1 MLQKYAE
8 VAEKPPSTLD
18 LAGSEGIG
26 VRRRRRET
34 FLLTSAASALLNGDS
49 LRCTTAATAYR
60 ELQDSR
66 VVPRTMCRR
75 NEPSIFKA
83 FFLKSTNS
91 TVVLICPV
99 DDAMRNKGGRFRA
112 EWVGKKRVKSV
123 QLF

>member
-60 ELQDSR
+60 ELQDSH

-75 NEPSIFKA
+75 NDEPPVIFKA

-91 TVVLICPV
+91 TVLC
-99 DDAMRNKGGRFRA
+99 RRK
-112 EWVGKKRVKSV
+112 
-123 QLF
+123 